1 MIIRVKESHKWF
13 VKRTQLFICSSSQA
27 RLYHPTDPRRRQEV
41 LGFGQAGT
49 GVAVLAVDGSAK
61 GSEGTAMVVHTTA
74 APIELVVEL
83 LRGLLRY
90 EGVSLHEG
98 KTRCGDSAALRRW

>member
-1 MIIRVKESHKWF
+1 MHPLF
-13 VKRTQLFICSSSQA
+13 ATTAQLFICSSSQA
-27 RLYHPTDPRRRQEV
+27 RLYRPTDPRRRREV

-61 GSEGTAMVVHTTA
+61 GSEGTAMAVHTTA
-74 APIELVVEL
+74 APIKLVVEL
-83 LRGLLRY
+83 LRGLQRC